1 MNADLQELADL
12 KTLAIIHAAVIGM
25 VNDGVT
31 VFELGTPQSK
41 ALITV
46 GQRMAAL
53 AADNSEL
60 RERQATLTASLKDAI
75 RYIERVTAH
84 RGCMTG
90 PELEAEEA
98 HVREYVSVVSTGR
111 CLGDSVTFD
120 LQAAREAVQET
131 Q

>member
-1 MNADLQELADL
+1 MNTEQQMRSDIE
-12 KTLAIIHAAVIGM
+12 TLATLHAVLVRMVDDGAV
-25 VNDGVT
+25 VV
-31 VFELGTPQSK
+31 ELGTPQSK
-41 ALITV
+41 ALICAGKRV
-46 GQRMAAL
+46 AQL
-53 AADNSEL
+53 AADNAAL
-60 RERQATLTASLKDAI
+60 VKRQATLTASLKDAI